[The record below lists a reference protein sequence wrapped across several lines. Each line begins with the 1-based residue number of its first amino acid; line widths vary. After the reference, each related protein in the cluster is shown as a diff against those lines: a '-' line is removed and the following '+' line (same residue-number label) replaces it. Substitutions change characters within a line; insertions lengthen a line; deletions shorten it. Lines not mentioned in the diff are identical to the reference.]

1 MPFQEHMMFLKIG
14 HRGAK
19 AYEVENTIDSFRR
32 AIELGVNAIE
42 LDVRKTKDDK
52 LIISHDD
59 TLKRV
64 FGIDVKI
71 SETELKDLEELT
83 KNKIVRFQDALRFI
97 DKKVSK
103 ILVEI
108 KEVGYEKKIF
118 EEIKKEKL
126 LENTILISF
135 YEDSIRNVRKID
147 PKIDT
152 GLIYAR
158 HKNPIDTATNLNANY
173 LVALYRFIHTK
184 DVEKAHKNNLKVI
197 VWTINTA
204 EEAAQYIKKGV
215 DGIATDKP
223 DIFRELTLS

>member
-1 MPFQEHMMFLKIG
+1 MMFLKIG

-223 DIFRELTLS
+223 DIFRDLTLS

>member
-1 MPFQEHMMFLKIG
+1 MMFLKIG

>member
-1 MPFQEHMMFLKIG
+1 MFLMIG

-19 AYEVENTIDSFRR
+19 AYELENTIDSFRK

-42 LDVRKTKDDK
+42 LDVRKTKDDH

-64 FGIDVKI
+64 FGVDLRIDESDLKY
-71 SETELKDLEELT
+71 LKDIT
-83 KNKIVRFQDALRFI
+83 KNKIVTLSEALRFI
-97 DKKVSK
+97 NKKVSR

-108 KEVGYEKKIF
+108 KEIGYEKRIV
-118 EEIKKEKL
+118 EEIKREGL
-126 LENTILISF
+126 LENVILISF
-135 YEDSIRNVRKID
+135 HEDGISNVKKIN
-147 PKIDT
+147 PHIET

-158 HKNPIDTATNLNANY
+158 HKNPIDTALKLKASY

-197 VWTINTA
+197 VWTINTV

-215 DGIATDKP
+215 DGIATDRP
-223 DIFRELTLS
+223 DIFKGLILP